1 MKTTPKQKQLSELI
15 NNNMQFYAAK
25 MQQLNRYSDSFNA
38 EVYAHNIT
46 ELVNRLNET
55 VAYAKELEEVS
66 YRVAEKEAGQYA

>member
-1 MKTTPKQKQLSELI
+1 METTPKQKQLADLI
-15 NNNMQFYAAK
+15 DKNMQFYAAK
-25 MQQLNRYSDSFNA
+25 MHQLNHYSDSFNA

>member
-1 MKTTPKQKQLSELI
+1 METTLKQKQLADLI
-15 NNNMQFYAAK
+15 DKNMQFYAAK

-66 YRVAEKEAGQYA
+66 YRVAEKEEGQYA